1 MRDRLYRVQA
11 VIIKR
16 TDVGEADRLLTLF
29 TAERGK
35 LRVIAKG
42 ARKPSSHKSG
52 HVELFNHVNLL
63 IAKGRN
69 LDLITQ
75 AETLDSYLPLRGD
88 LDRLGYAYYLGE
100 LIDRFTEEEG
110 EHPALFDLV
119 VQAFAWLGDTDDPAR
134 SMRYIELQM
143 LNHVGYRPQLFR
155 CVQCGDELEPVE
167 NFFTVEGGGAL
178 DPKDRD
184 AFGDAEPVSLSALKV
199 LRWMQMHEY
208 AAIRDLRIGDAVRD
222 ELEALMQKFITVHL
236 ERNLKS
242 VQFLRELRSP
252 YGTAPLQN

>member
-1 MRDRLYRVQA
+1 MRDRLYRVEA

-88 LDRLGYAYYLGE
+88 LDRLGYETFVNVMAANEVRIEELDQALRRIARERERQARVILGE
-100 LIDRFTEEEG
+100 SEKQIAASFADASQSYINNPTALHLRAMNMLFEGLKEKGSLMIIPSSAIDSMNLG
-110 EHPALFDLV
+110 VIGGLAALGKT
-119 VQAFAWLGDTDDPAR
+119 AMPG
-134 SMRYIELQM
+134 SS
-143 LNHVGYRPQLFR
+143 
-155 CVQCGDELEPVE
+155 EPMV
-167 NFFTVEGGGAL
+167 
-178 DPKDRD
+178 
-184 AFGDAEPVSLSALKV
+184 
-199 LRWMQMHEY
+199 
-208 AAIRDLRIGDAVRD
+208 
-222 ELEALMQKFITVHL
+222 
-236 ERNLKS
+236 
-242 VQFLRELRSP
+242 
-252 YGTAPLQN
+252 

>member
-100 LIDRFTEEEG
+100 L
-110 EHPALFDLV
+110 
-119 VQAFAWLGDTDDPAR
+119 
-134 SMRYIELQM
+134 
-143 LNHVGYRPQLFR
+143 
-155 CVQCGDELEPVE
+155 
-167 NFFTVEGGGAL
+167 
-178 DPKDRD
+178 
-184 AFGDAEPVSLSALKV
+184 
-199 LRWMQMHEY
+199 
-208 AAIRDLRIGDAVRD
+208 
-222 ELEALMQKFITVHL
+222 
-236 ERNLKS
+236 
-242 VQFLRELRSP
+242 
-252 YGTAPLQN
+252 